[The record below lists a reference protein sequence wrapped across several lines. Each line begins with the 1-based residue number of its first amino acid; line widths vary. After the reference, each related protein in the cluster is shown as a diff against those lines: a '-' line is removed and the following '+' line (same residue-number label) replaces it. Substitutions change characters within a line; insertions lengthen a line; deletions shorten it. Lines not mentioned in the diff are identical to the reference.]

1 MLVLYCFYSNTTER
15 KMSQEDM
22 RAAKA
27 GYTHKVTF
35 RSPHPDFAEVTNV
48 FHTTP
53 DAVGLWRQ
61 TLEKNVRLNKVISF
75 EITELAC

>member
-1 MLVLYCFYSNTTER
+1 
-15 KMSQEDM
+15 MSQEDV
-22 RAAKA
+22 RAAEA

-35 RSPHPDFAEVTNV
+35 RAPHPEFAEVINV

-61 TLEKNVRLNKVISF
+61 TLEKNVQLNKMISF
-75 EITELAC
+75 EITELTG